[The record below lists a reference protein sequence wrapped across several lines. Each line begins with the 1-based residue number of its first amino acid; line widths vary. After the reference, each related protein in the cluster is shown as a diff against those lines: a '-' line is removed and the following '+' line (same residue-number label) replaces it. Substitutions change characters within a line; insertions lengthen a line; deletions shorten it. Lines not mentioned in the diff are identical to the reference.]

1 MILILFREKFWPVCQ
16 FTLDKKSYL
25 SHNRIYRAQVF
36 FMCSLYFFFFAKG
49 ARIKTNSLTITELS
63 VNSLLI
69 LNRLEGTVYLEFRI
83 ENNRSVNNR
92 SVLISQN
99 VHKLKD
105 RPLSYEFVIWVY
117 FKKSIKTVFQ
127 LRKIAV
133 S

>member
-1 MILILFREKFWPVCQ
+1 M
-16 FTLDKKSYL
+16 FT
-25 SHNRIYRAQVF
+25 I
-36 FMCSLYFFFFAKG
+36 FFFFAKG